1 MSADIKRRL
10 FLKGS
15 LTASTVGVAVGAG
28 LLTPHTVM
36 AAWSEAA
43 FTAKEVPAALN
54 ALLGSDTTEHSDEIV
69 IKAPEIAENGAVVP
83 IAVSTGMEGVESI
96 ALIADKNPVPLVASY
111 DLGAGAIPFVS
122 TRIKM
127 GKTGD
132 VVAVVKAGGK
142 LYSNRKGVKVTIGGC
157 GG

>member
-1 MSADIKRRL
+1 MSIDIKRRL

-15 LTASTVGVAVGAG
+15 VAASAVGAAIG
-28 LLTPHTVM
+28 VGVLTPGQVLAAWPKEAFDNKDM
-36 AAWSEAA
+36 AASMES
-43 FTAKEVPAALN
+43 
-54 ALLGSDTTEHSDEIV
+54 LLGMSGPEDSAEIE

-83 IAVSTGMEGVESI
+83 VTVSTEMEGVESVTI
-96 ALIADKNPVPLVASY
+96 YAPNNPSPLIANFVM
-111 DLGAGAIPFVS
+111 GAGAMGYCQ

-132 VVAVVKAGGK
+132 VIGVVKAGGK
-142 LYSNRKGVKVTIGGC
+142 LYKAAKEVKVTIGGC